1 MAGGAVVAAS
11 SSGRPQPSEQP
22 KTTFYVVL
30 LTCLACVGGLLFGY
44 DTGVVSSAMLF
55 LPDNPGM
62 KGLNTV
68 WQELIVSITP
78 GMAGI
83 GALVA
88 GKASDMYGR
97 RIIILSASL
106 VFGVGAIVCAV
117 APEKWTLLF
126 GRVLLGIAVG
136 FASMIIPVFI
146 GEGAPSH
153 MRGTL
158 VTIYQFMIAA
168 GFIVANGV
176 AAGFAQIDPERVG
189 WRLMFGFAA
198 IPAIIQFVGFMFLP
212 DTPRYLFNQ
221 GRSDEGEEV
230 LAKIYG
236 GHKEWINY
244 EIEEIRDAIEME
256 ENAKKEFEGQMII
269 SRVFQTPHV
278 RRALFVGCSLQM
290 FQQLIGINTLLYY
303 TGKIIQS
310 AGIEDK
316 TSTILISCAIS
327 AVQAVATFIPM
338 KLIEWKGRRAIT
350 LVSMVGVFI
359 SLCLM
364 GGAFLMVNKDSVSLN
379 PNDLS
384 GLPSNASA
392 YDEFKKCN
400 DFTNCDFCVT
410 APHCGFCHSTDN
422 DKAGQCLP
430 TNMNSDSQSTMGYC
444 VNDVNTMTNV
454 TYKFTHYCATKY
466 TMLPIIVMVIY
477 LVCFAFGMGPMPWVY
492 NAEIYPLWARS
503 TCVSLATFTN
513 WLFNLIVALTFL
525 SLGEA
530 ITKYGSFFLYA
541 GFTAVGFVVFYFF
554 MPETKG
560 LQMEEIEHLFKT
572 KAERR
577 KTNYSAHNPG
587 LEMQDKY

>member
-1 MAGGAVVAAS
+1 MAGGAVIAQSTS
-11 SSGRPQPSEQP
+11 SRPQPAELP

-55 LPDNPGM
+55 LPDNEGM

-68 WQELIVSITP
+68 WQELIISITP

-83 GALVA
+83 GALCA
-88 GKASDMYGR
+88 GKTSDMFGR
-97 RIIILSASL
+97 RVTILFASF
-106 VFGVGAIVCAV
+106 VFAIGAVVCAI
-117 APEKWTLLF
+117 APEKWTLFF

-198 IPAIIQFVGFMFLP
+198 IPAIIQFVGFIFLP
-212 DTPRYLFNQ
+212 DTPRYLF
-221 GRSDEGEEV
+221 RKEREAEGEAV
-230 LAKIYG
+230 LEKIYG
-236 GHKEWINY
+236 GDKAWIAY
-244 EIEEIRDAIEME
+244 EIAEIKGAIEAE
-256 ENAKKEFEGQMII
+256 AEAHKEFEGTLVVA
-269 SRVFQTPHV
+269 RVFRTPHV
-278 RRALFVGCSLQM
+278 RKALLIGSSLQM

-310 AGIEDK
+310 AGVEDK

-338 KLIEWKGRRAIT
+338 KLIEKFGRRMIT
-350 LVSMVGVFI
+350 LISMIGVFI

-364 GGAFLMVNKDSVSLN
+364 GISFLLINKDSVNLDQSYL
-379 PNDLS
+379 P
-384 GLPSNASA
+384 GLPENRSSYESFA
-392 YDEFKKCN
+392 KCHS
-400 DFTNCDFCVT
+400 FSNCDFCVT
-410 APHCGFCHSTDN
+410 APHCGFCHVKGEN
-422 DKAGQCLP
+422 KIGQCLP
-430 TNMNSDSQSTMGYC
+430 TNMEKSDYSTLGFCQKDASNSSD
-444 VNDVNTMTNV
+444 
-454 TYKFTHYCATKY
+454 YKFTHYCSTKF
-466 TMLPIIVMVIY
+466 TILPIVVMVIY
-477 LVCFAFGMGPMPWVY
+477 LVCFAFGMGPIPWVY

-503 TCVSLATFTN
+503 TCVSITTFTN
-513 WLFNLIVALTFL
+513 WIFNLLIALTFL

-541 GFTAVGFVVFYFF
+541 SFTAVGFVIFYIF

-560 LQMEEIEHLFKT
+560 LQMEQIENLFKST
-572 KAERR
+572 EERR
-577 KTNYSAHNPG
+577 KTQISGYQMKV
-587 LEMQDKY
+587 LEEKL